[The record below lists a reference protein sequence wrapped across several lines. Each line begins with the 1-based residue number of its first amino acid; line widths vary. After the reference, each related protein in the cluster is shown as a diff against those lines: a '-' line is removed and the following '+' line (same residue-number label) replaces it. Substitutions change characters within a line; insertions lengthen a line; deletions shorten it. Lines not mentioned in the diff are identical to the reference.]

1 LAALPAVFVGYLFV
15 YPLTAILVRGLA
27 PGGRLDGAPLLDVFS
42 SADLRGVAWFTLW
55 QAAASTALTLLIA
68 LPGAYVMA
76 RYRFPGRRLLRAA
89 VTIPFVLPTVV
100 VGTAFLALLG
110 PGGPLGVDLR
120 RTVWAILIAHVFYNY
135 AVVVRTVGSFW
146 ERIDPSLEDAAR
158 VLGASRWQA
167 FRTVTLPLLRPAIAS
182 AASIVFLFTFTSFG
196 VILILGG
203 LRHSTIEV
211 EIWRQAVLLD
221 SSIAPALA
229 IIQLAVVGLLLIAYS
244 RYQERRAVQFQLSS
258 VRSAARRPDTVA
270 ARLLVSA
277 NVALMAL
284 LLGSPLAVLAY
295 RSLRSAGGFT
305 MDHYGDLSSSAGG
318 SVLFVSPIEAV
329 GNSLRFALTATII
342 ALIVGM
348 LAAIVITHRPG
359 RLSRGFDSL
368 LMLPLGTSAVTIGF
382 GFLIALGRPVDLRT
396 SFWIVPL
403 AHALIAVPFVVR
415 TAVPVLRSVRHRLRE
430 AASVLGAGPSRVWR
444 EIDLPIARRAAL
456 VGAAFAFAVSL
467 GEFGATS
474 FIARPDAPTLP
485 IAIFRLLGQP
495 GGITFGRAMALSV
508 VLMVLT
514 AVAVFAIERVRAGEA
529 ADF

>member
-1 LAALPAVFVGYLFV
+1 
-15 YPLTAILVRGLA
+15 
-27 PGGRLDGAPLLDVFS
+27 
-42 SADLRGVAWFTLW
+42 
-55 QAAASTALTLLIA
+55 
-68 LPGAYVMA
+68 M
-76 RYRFPGRRLLRAA
+76 
-89 VTIPFVLPTVV
+89 
-100 VGTAFLALLG
+100 
-110 PGGPLGVDLR
+110 
-120 RTVWAILIAHVFYNY
+120 
-135 AVVVRTVGSFW
+135 
-146 ERIDPSLEDAAR
+146 
-158 VLGASRWQA
+158 
-167 FRTVTLPLLRPAIAS
+167 LRPAIAS